1 MARPAAGP
9 GTAPST
15 PRGGGMGPRALP
27 STGSAPA
34 LQKRALPCQRVRDD
48 GREIVVSRL
57 PSERGTRALACR
69 DDLRGIAR
77 PAAGEFDREIHAG
90 DPLYGLDHVEHGEA
104 AAVAAIERARGAAAA
119 QVSERGAMRGD
130 EIGHVNI
137 VPDAGTVRRRI
148 VGAEHVDLRA
158 PS

>member
-1 MARPAAGP
+1 MA
-9 GTAPST
+9 
-15 PRGGGMGPRALP
+15 PRGTIASVRRAACDVARLYSCRLPCGRISPRRSAIRKRVRL
-27 STGSAPA
+27 TTSAPA

-130 EIGHVNI
+130 E
-137 VPDAGTVRRRI
+137 
-148 VGAEHVDLRA
+148 
-158 PS
+158 